1 MPSASGREPTLGK
14 DVLEL
19 DMLQLLVRK
28 CRDGS
33 GWPGEGREDVAG
45 LRDHVFK
52 GVWRSSKEGLKDGQ
66 DTMEHRSAQD

>member
-1 MPSASGREPTLGK
+1 MPSASGREPALGE

-33 GWPGEGREDVAG
+33 GWPGEGREDAAG
-45 LRDHVFK
+45 LRTTFSRVF
-52 GVWRSSKEGLKDGQ
+52 GGQ
-66 DTMEHRSAQD
+66 AKKA